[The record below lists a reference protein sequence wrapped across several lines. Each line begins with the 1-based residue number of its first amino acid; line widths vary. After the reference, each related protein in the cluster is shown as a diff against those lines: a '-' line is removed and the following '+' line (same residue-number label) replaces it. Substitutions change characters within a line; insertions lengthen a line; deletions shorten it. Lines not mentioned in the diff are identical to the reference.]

1 VTRPDLSILEEPLER
16 LLTFRMLLIDTKL
29 GRLDVLAR
37 VEPFGAYP
45 SVPTVEAVVFGHTCR
60 VIELDALIEVK
71 RLAGR
76 RKDIEALH
84 ELEALRERHLR

>member
-1 VTRPDLSILEEPLER
+1 MVAEIHSA
-16 LLTFRMLLIDTKL
+16 RMTLD
-29 GRLDVLAR
+29 LDVVAPFT

-45 SVPTVEAVVFGHTCR
+45 SVPTVEAAVFGHTCR

-84 ELEALRERHLR
+84 ELEALRERRML